1 MTPEQVYLLTDIGIL
16 IVLSINCFYLLK
28 CNSKLNFLSEGLKRK
43 IIAEINTPEKEIQN
57 DHTNKRN

>member
-28 CNSKLNFLSEGLKRK
+28 CNSKLNFLSKGLKCEMVAK
-43 IIAEINTPEKEIQN
+43 INTPEKE
-57 DHTNKRN
+57 T